1 MLEDQVANLLQR
13 YLGNYVRGL
22 NKEALKISVWKG
34 DVELTNMQLKPE
46 ALNAL
51 KLPVKVKAGFLGSVK
66 LKVPWSR
73 LGQEPVL
80 VYLDRIF
87 LLAEP
92 STQVEGSSEDSVQEA
107 KKSRVREMEMKLL
120 ERAQQLESEVNKSW
134 LGSLINTIIGN
145 LKLSISNIH
154 IRYEDL
160 ESNPGH
166 PFAMGLTLEK
176 LVAVT
181 IDDNGKETFVTGG
194 SLERIQK
201 SVELEQIALY
211 LDSGISPWQLDKP
224 WENLLPAEW
233 VQVFRFGTDK
243 GKPANRLMKKH
254 AYILQP
260 VTGNANYVKS
270 RPNEHNEQ
278 QSLQKAAVN
287 LDDVTLCLSKDGY
300 KDMLK
305 LADNFAAFNQRLKYA
320 HFRPLVSVKS
330 SPSSWW
336 KYAYRAVSDQLK
348 KGSGK
353 LSWEQVLKYA
363 KLRKKYISL
372 YAHLLKSDPSR
383 AIADDNKEIEELDRE
398 LDIEVI
404 LQWRMIAHK
413 FVQQS
418 VETDL
423 NLRKQK
429 EKKSWWSFGRSR
441 SSRKDE
447 SEAVH
452 FSEEDW
458 DQLNRIIG
466 YKEEDAGQSV
476 IIDEKKDS
484 LHTLVEIHMKHNAS
498 KLIDE
503 SLESLAALSC
513 ENLNCSIKLYP
524 ETKIFDI
531 KLGSYKLSSPNGLLA
546 KSATSSDSLVGIFCY
561 KPFDAKVDWSMV
573 AKASPCYVTYL
584 KDSIDQ
590 VIKFFESNSGVSQT
604 IALETAAAV
613 QMTIDEVKRTAQQQ
627 MNRAL
632 KDHSRFLLNLDIAAP
647 KITIP
652 TDFRP
657 DDIHPTKLLLDLGN
671 LIIRA
676 GDDDDAQKS
685 TEETLMYL
693 QFKLVL
699 SDVSAFLV
707 DGDYFWSQTAYK
719 SAGLTH
725 LGGNTFLPII
735 DRCGVIL
742 ALEQNHVEDPSYPST
757 RIAVQLPSLGFHFSP
772 ARYHRLMQVLKIFQ
786 GEDSDRSD
794 SIRPW
799 SQADLEGWLS
809 LLVRKG
815 MGNREAVWQRRFLC
829 LVGPFLYVL
838 DRPESRSYR
847 QYISLRGKQVFQV
860 PAEFVGDV
868 DNVLAVSEAARSN
881 SKVVEDANALIMR
894 CDTDELMKVWQRR
907 LQGAIY
913 RASGSAPIVGLSE
926 SSSELEDSEEGDY
939 NSQDTGVEKVFI
951 TGILNELKICF
962 YYNHQHAQG
971 FMRVLIAEE
980 NRLFEVRA
988 IGGQVELSVRASEML
1003 IGTVL
1008 RSLEIEDLVSSNG
1021 ISKRRYLAR
1030 SFIRSADVFSP
1041 FDDVKSQNFDSD
1053 DGVASEGDD
1062 KFYEAPESLSDSVDL
1077 PIQSSMSVSDNQRAD
1092 LASISQTLSLK
1103 PPSFIRTPGLLPY
1116 GTHETKG
1123 EDSESKDTLN
1133 SFVKAQIVVL
1143 DHNSALYNNIDKQVI
1158 VTLATLL
1165 FFCRRP
1171 TILAIMEFV
1180 DAINTEDENCES
1192 FSESSSVAVIKH
1204 DSHGEDVGND
1214 HHSEAVKESVVRGL
1228 LGKGKS
1234 RIIFSLTLK
1243 MSRAQIFLMN
1253 ENEAKFA
1260 TLLQDN
1266 LLTDI
1271 KVFPSSF
1278 RIKAALGNLRIS
1290 DDSLPSNHMYFW
1302 ICDMRNPG
1310 GSSFVDLLFSSF
1322 SADDED
1328 YQGYDYALEGELSE
1342 VRVVYLNRFIQ
1353 EIVSYFTGLAPANS
1367 KNVEVKDRVTDSE
1380 KWFTTSEIEGSPAVK
1395 LDLSLRKPII
1405 WMPRRT
1411 DSIDYLKLDIVH
1423 ITVQNSF
1430 QWLFGSKREIS
1441 AVHLDI
1447 LTILIE
1453 DINLNVGVG
1462 NELGE
1467 SIIQD
1472 VKGVSVVIRR
1482 SLRDL
1487 LHKVPGSEV
1496 AIKIEEIKAA
1506 LSNREYQIITECAQA
1521 NFSETPNLAPSLI
1534 DSGISSSE
1542 ADALV
1547 PQVSDVEVATQD
1559 GESWIMTKVSVSIDL
1574 VVLCLRTGIGG
1585 DTSLATVSVNGMWL
1599 LYKSNKGGEGFLS
1612 ASLDGFT
1619 VMDDRVGTEEGLR
1632 LAIGKPEDIRNSPI
1646 NAAIDY
1652 KNWSRDYIDATND
1665 NDVKIVPTMLI
1676 LDAKFSQSSSFM
1688 SLCVQRPQ
1696 LLVALDFLLAVVEF
1710 FVPSIGDVL
1719 SHEDDEES
1727 LALNIVDAVTL
1738 DQSVYRQP
1746 SAEMALSPQRPLI
1759 VDDERY
1765 DHFIYDGQ
1773 GGTLYLKDRWG
1784 TNLSAPSKETMIYV
1798 ANGKKLQFKNVNI
1811 KDGRYLD
1818 SCILLG
1824 TNSSY
1829 TASKDDRVCLEEINE
1844 ASCGPYLK
1852 DNLNQ
1857 ELPPNNAVVRSTEFT
1872 IELQAIGPEL
1882 TFYSASKEVVESQSL
1897 ILSNKLLHAQL
1908 DVFCRLVMKN
1918 DTIEMSANALGL
1930 TMESNGIR
1938 ILEPFDTTLNY
1949 SNASGKT
1956 KIQLSVSDIFMN
1968 FSFSILKLFLAV
1980 EEDILA
1986 FLRMTSR
1993 KITVVC
1999 SQFDNVG
2006 TIRNPQNGQV
2016 YVFWRP
2022 HAPPGFAVLGDYLTP
2037 TEKPPT
2043 KGVIAVN
2050 TNFARV
2056 KNPLSFRLV
2065 WPTLSTGVSS
2075 EQWSNG
2081 NKGSLKCIVDEGD
2094 TNCCVWL
2101 PEAPKGYVAL
2111 GCVVSRGRKEPPL
2124 SSVSCILTSLVT
2136 PCPLRDCIIIGSDN
2150 LCSSLAF
2157 WRVRNS
2163 AGTFL
2168 PADPTTGLL
2177 NAAYE
2182 LRHLMFPIIDSPKA
2196 YKSPHA
2202 QASSSH
2208 IDTPQP
2214 QRSIGASS
2222 CRRFE
2227 VIADF
2232 ELVWRNHGSNSGRKL
2247 SIWRPVVPQGMVY
2260 FGDIAVQGYEPPSTC
2275 TVLYDTGGEELF
2287 RTPLDFL
2294 LVGQIKKQRGVES
2307 ISFWMPRA
2315 PPGYVSLGC
2324 VACKSMPKQ
2333 YDFSA
2338 LRCIRSDMVSGDQFS
2353 EESLWDTSGTK
2364 TNTEPFSIW
2373 AVGNELGTFI
2383 VRSGFKKPPRRLA
2396 LKLADSTSGLDDT
2409 IIDAEIRTF
2418 SAALFDDYGG
2428 LMVPLFNVSLSGLA
2442 FSLHGRQECINST
2455 ASFSLNV
2462 RSYNDKYEA
2471 WEPLVEPVDGFL
2483 RYQYDLNAPGAASQL
2498 RIASRRDLNL
2508 NVSVSNANMII
2519 QAYAS
2524 WSNLSHAH
2532 KSNEE
2537 IQKEEAV
2544 SSTYGGG
2551 SIIGIHHKR
2560 DYFIIPRNKLGQDI
2574 FIRATEIRGLP
2585 NIFRMASG
2593 DMKPLKVPVL
2603 KNMLDSHMKGELGG
2617 KVRAMLTVL
2626 VVDAQILSVEESTFK
2641 QYAVTIRLIQD
2652 QSISSESLLKQ
2663 QSARTRG
2670 VGSEHSSSSD
2680 QEMVTWGEMFFF
2692 KVDSPDN
2699 YKVELTVIDTGNGNP
2714 VGFSSSPLKQV
2725 AENIPDSLSPSAYLN
2740 KLSWMDL
2747 FSAESVNL
2755 VEETKGQKLCGK
2767 IRCGILL
2774 SPGYEVETREN
2785 SCMSGKRS
2793 GFIQIS
2799 PSREGPWTA
2808 VRLNYAAPAA
2818 CWRLGNDVIA
2828 SEVTIKDGDRY
2839 VDIRSLVTVWNN
2851 TDITLDLC
2859 LKSKASD
2866 GRTLDDASR
2875 IEVQQFEDDKTE
2887 KDEFFETE
2895 VYKPSSGWVS
2905 CSFQPKK
2912 QEPGGNPWKLMQEKP
2927 IESPPGWNWI
2937 DEWHLDK
2944 SSVSTADGWVYAP
2957 DVESL
2962 KWPESCDSLKSVN
2975 YARQRKWVRNR
2986 KKVSGH
2992 QKLEIPLGQLSPGDT
3007 VPLPLSGLIQSEYFV
3022 LQLRP
3027 SRIHDSNEY
3036 CWSSVVNKLEDSGE
3050 PKGISE
3056 IRVSALVESDIL
3068 LYCTPL
3074 NGTSSNGSQ
3083 KLWFCVSI
3091 QATELAKDIHSDPI
3105 QDWNIVIKAP
3115 LSLTNFLPL
3124 AVEFTVFEMQAGDQ
3138 FSACAKGM
3146 LCPAVPV
3153 NVYHADIR
3161 NPLSLS
3167 LLPQRGWLPVHEAI
3181 LLSHPHGV
3189 PAKTMSLR
3197 SATKG
3202 RIVQIIL
3209 DQNYEREQP
3218 MLSKA
3223 IRVYAPY
3230 WFEITRCPPLTLRF
3244 IDMGGKKSTRKF
3256 ALPFHSKKSNGKV
3269 FEEIAEEEIYDGH
3282 TIASAL
3288 NFNIL
3293 GLSASSSG
3301 EGHFGPV
3308 KDLSLLGD
3316 MDGSLEINAFDAD
3329 GKCVKLF
3336 VSTKPCPYQ
3345 SIPTKVICI
3354 RPFITFTNRLGQ
3366 DILLKLSCRDEAKVL
3381 RACDYRVSFPYFDD
3395 NGPNKLQV
3403 RLGDTEWSYP
3413 IQITKEDTISL
3424 VLRTQAGIRKFVK
3437 TEIRGYEEGSRFI
3450 VVFRLGSAFGPI
3462 RMENRLGDKKIS
3474 IRQAGFDENY
3484 WIQMEPLS
3492 TTNFSWEDPYGQK
3505 FIEAKVDGGSSEVW
3519 KFDLEESGLH
3529 LVEQGELKM
3538 KFHVFEMVDVKV
3550 GRFMDDKTSNL
3561 DENMLVT
3568 STGNQG
3574 STQLPAKKQN
3584 GATPLELI
3592 VELGVLGV
3600 SLIDHRPKE
3609 LSYLYLERVFIS
3621 YSTSYDGGTTTRFKL
3636 ILGYLQID
3644 NQLPLT
3650 LMPVLLAPEQ
3660 ATDLHHPVFK
3670 MTVTVCNENPDGIV
3684 VYPCVHIRMTDK
3696 WWKLDIHEPIIWA
3709 LVDLYSNIQM
3719 DRLPQSSS
3727 VTQVDPEIRVNSID
3741 ISEVRLKVALETAPA
3756 QRPHGILGVWS
3767 PVLSA
3772 VGNALKIQLHLRRV
3786 MHKDRFMRKSS
3797 ILPAIGNRIMR
3808 DLIHNPLHLL
3818 FSVDVLGMASS
3829 TLASLSRGFAELST
3843 DGQFLQLRSKQVR
3856 SRRITGVGD
3865 GILRGTEAL
3874 AQGFA
3879 FGVSGV
3885 VTKPVESAKQNGL
3898 LGLAHGVG
3906 RAFLGIVVQPVS
3918 GALDFFSMTVDGI
3931 GASCSK
3937 CLEVLNSKTSF
3948 HRIRNPR
3955 AIRTDGILRNY
3966 CEREALGQMILYLA
3980 EASRRFGCTEIFKEP
3995 SKFAWS
4001 DYYEEHFVV
4010 PYQRIVLVTNKRVM
4024 LLQCQDLNNMDKRPC
4039 KIMWDVSWQEL
4050 MALELAKAG
4059 CNQPSHLILHLK
4071 DFRRSENFVRVIKC
4085 VTEVE
4090 TEGTVPQAVTICSV
4104 VRKMW
4109 KAYQSDMKYLV
4120 LKVPSSQRRVYFAWS
4135 EADGRETLNLNK
4147 AIVRSREFS
4156 SSNFVSD
4163 DRKFVKHSINFTKI
4177 WSSERETKGR
4187 CTLCRKQS
4195 SDHSGICSIWRP
4207 ICPDGY
4213 VSVGDIARVG
4223 NHPPNCAAV
4232 YSNSDRLFSLPI
4244 GYDLVWRNCSDDYT
4258 APVSIWHPRAPEGFV
4273 SPGCVAV
4280 SEFTE
4285 PQPDLVYCV
4294 AESFAE
4300 QTEFEEQKIWTEPE
4314 SYPWACHIYQI
4325 KSDALHFM
4333 ALRQT
4338 KEESEWKPMR
4348 VRDEPAVQLRS

>member
-1 MLEDQVANLLQR
+1 MHIHV
-13 YLGNYVRGL
+13 G
-22 NKEALKISVWKG
+22 
-34 DVELTNMQLKPE
+34 
-46 ALNAL
+46 
-51 KLPVKVKAGFLGSVK
+51 AGFSIKENISSV
-66 LKVPWSR
+66 PH
-73 LGQEPVL
+73 
-80 VYLDRIF
+80 
-87 LLAEP
+87 
-92 STQVEGSSEDSVQEA
+92 
-107 KKSRVREMEMKLL
+107 
-120 ERAQQLESEVNKSW
+120 
-134 LGSLINTIIGN
+134 SLIVSCLN
-145 LKLSISNIH
+145 
-154 IRYEDL
+154 
-160 ESNPGH
+160 
-166 PFAMGLTLEK
+166 
-176 LVAVT
+176 
-181 IDDNGKETFVTGG
+181 
-194 SLERIQK
+194 
-201 SVELEQIALY
+201 
-211 LDSGISPWQLDKP
+211 
-224 WENLLPAEW
+224 
-233 VQVFRFGTDK
+233 
-243 GKPANRLMKKH
+243 
-254 AYILQP
+254 
-260 VTGNANYVKS
+260 
-270 RPNEHNEQ
+270 
-278 QSLQKAAVN
+278 SLQ
-287 LDDVTLCLSKDGY
+287 
-300 KDMLK
+300 
-305 LADNFAAFNQRLKYA
+305 
-320 HFRPLVSVKS
+320 
-330 SPSSWW
+330 
-336 KYAYRAVSDQLK
+336 
-348 KGSGK
+348 
-353 LSWEQVLKYA
+353 
-363 KLRKKYISL
+363 
-372 YAHLLKSDPSR
+372 
-383 AIADDNKEIEELDRE
+383 
-398 LDIEVI
+398 
-404 LQWRMIAHK
+404 
-413 FVQQS
+413 
-418 VETDL
+418 
-423 NLRKQK
+423 
-429 EKKSWWSFGRSR
+429 
-441 SSRKDE
+441 
-447 SEAVH
+447 
-452 FSEEDW
+452 
-458 DQLNRIIG
+458 
-466 YKEEDAGQSV
+466 
-476 IIDEKKDS
+476 
-484 LHTLVEIHMKHNAS
+484 
-498 KLIDE
+498 
-503 SLESLAALSC
+503 
-513 ENLNCSIKLYP
+513 
-524 ETKIFDI
+524 
-531 KLGSYKLSSPNGLLA
+531 
-546 KSATSSDSLVGIFCY
+546 
-561 KPFDAKVDWSMV
+561 
-573 AKASPCYVTYL
+573 
-584 KDSIDQ
+584 
-590 VIKFFESNSGVSQT
+590 
-604 IALETAAAV
+604 
-613 QMTIDEVKRTAQQQ
+613 
-627 MNRAL
+627 
-632 KDHSRFLLNLDIAAP
+632 
-647 KITIP
+647 
-652 TDFRP
+652 
-657 DDIHPTKLLLDLGN
+657 
-671 LIIRA
+671 
-676 GDDDDAQKS
+676 
-685 TEETLMYL
+685 
-693 QFKLVL
+693 
-699 SDVSAFLV
+699 
-707 DGDYFWSQTAYK
+707 
-719 SAGLTH
+719 
-725 LGGNTFLPII
+725 
-735 DRCGVIL
+735 
-742 ALEQNHVEDPSYPST
+742 
-757 RIAVQLPSLGFHFSP
+757 
-772 ARYHRLMQVLKIFQ
+772 
-786 GEDSDRSD
+786 
-794 SIRPW
+794 
-799 SQADLEGWLS
+799 
-809 LLVRKG
+809 
-815 MGNREAVWQRRFLC
+815 
-829 LVGPFLYVL
+829 
-838 DRPESRSYR
+838 
-847 QYISLRGKQVFQV
+847 
-860 PAEFVGDV
+860 
-868 DNVLAVSEAARSN
+868 
-881 SKVVEDANALIMR
+881 
-894 CDTDELMKVWQRR
+894 
-907 LQGAIY
+907 
-913 RASGSAPIVGLSE
+913 
-926 SSSELEDSEEGDY
+926 
-939 NSQDTGVEKVFI
+939 
-951 TGILNELKICF
+951 
-962 YYNHQHAQG
+962 
-971 FMRVLIAEE
+971 
-980 NRLFEVRA
+980 
-988 IGGQVELSVRASEML
+988 
-1003 IGTVL
+1003 
-1008 RSLEIEDLVSSNG
+1008 
-1021 ISKRRYLAR
+1021 
-1030 SFIRSADVFSP
+1030 
-1041 FDDVKSQNFDSD
+1041 
-1053 DGVASEGDD
+1053 
-1062 KFYEAPESLSDSVDL
+1062 
-1077 PIQSSMSVSDNQRAD
+1077 
-1092 LASISQTLSLK
+1092 
-1103 PPSFIRTPGLLPY
+1103 
-1116 GTHETKG
+1116 
-1123 EDSESKDTLN
+1123 
-1133 SFVKAQIVVL
+1133 
-1143 DHNSALYNNIDKQVI
+1143 
-1158 VTLATLL
+1158 
-1165 FFCRRP
+1165 
-1171 TILAIMEFV
+1171 
-1180 DAINTEDENCES
+1180 
-1192 FSESSSVAVIKH
+1192 
-1204 DSHGEDVGND
+1204 
-1214 HHSEAVKESVVRGL
+1214 
-1228 LGKGKS
+1228 
-1234 RIIFSLTLK
+1234 
-1243 MSRAQIFLMN
+1243 
-1253 ENEAKFA
+1253 
-1260 TLLQDN
+1260 
-1266 LLTDI
+1266 
-1271 KVFPSSF
+1271 
-1278 RIKAALGNLRIS
+1278 
-1290 DDSLPSNHMYFW
+1290 
-1302 ICDMRNPG
+1302 
-1310 GSSFVDLLFSSF
+1310 
-1322 SADDED
+1322 
-1328 YQGYDYALEGELSE
+1328 
-1342 VRVVYLNRFIQ
+1342 
-1353 EIVSYFTGLAPANS
+1353 
-1367 KNVEVKDRVTDSE
+1367 
-1380 KWFTTSEIEGSPAVK
+1380 
-1395 LDLSLRKPII
+1395 
-1405 WMPRRT
+1405 
-1411 DSIDYLKLDIVH
+1411 
-1423 ITVQNSF
+1423 
-1430 QWLFGSKREIS
+1430 
-1441 AVHLDI
+1441 
-1447 LTILIE
+1447 
-1453 DINLNVGVG
+1453 
-1462 NELGE
+1462 
-1467 SIIQD
+1467 
-1472 VKGVSVVIRR
+1472 
-1482 SLRDL
+1482 
-1487 LHKVPGSEV
+1487 
-1496 AIKIEEIKAA
+1496 IEEIKAA

-1534 DSGISSSE
+1534 DSRISSTE

-1547 PQVSDVEVATQD
+1547 PQVSDVEYATQD
-1559 GESWIMTKVSVSIDL
+1559 GESWIMTKVSVAIDL

-1585 DTSLATVSVNGMWL
+1585 DTSLATVGVRD
-1599 LYKSNKGGEGFLS
+1599 GFLS

-1619 VMDDRVGTEEGLR
+1619 VTDDRVGTEEGLR

-1652 KNWSRDYIDATND
+1652 KNWSRDYVDATND
-1665 NDVKIVPTMLI
+1665 DDVKIVPTMLI

-1710 FVPSIGDVL
+1710 FIPSIGDVL
-1719 SHEDDEES
+1719 SHEDGEKS

-1759 VDDERY
+1759 VDNERY
-1765 DHFIYDGQ
+1765 NHFIYDGQ
-1773 GGTLYLKDRWG
+1773 GGTLYLKDGWG
-1784 TNLSAPSKETMIYV
+1784 KNLSAPSKETMIYV
-1798 ANGKKLQFKNVNI
+1798 ANGKKLQFKNVII

-1818 SCILLG
+1818 SCVLLG

-1829 TASKDDRVCLEEINE
+1829 TALKDDHVCLEEINE

-1852 DNLNQ
+1852 GDVNQ

-1882 TFYSASKEVVESQSL
+1882 TFYSASKEVAESQSL
-1897 ILSNKLLHAQL
+1897 ILSKLLHAQL
-1908 DVFCRLVMKN
+1908 DVLCRLVMKN
-1918 DTIEMSANALGL
+1918 ETIEMSANALGL

-1956 KIQLSVSDIFMN
+1956 NIQLSVSDIFMN

-1999 SQFDNVG
+1999 SQFDKVG

-2016 YVFWRP
+2016 YMFWRP
-2022 HAPPGFAVLGDYLTP
+2022 RAPPGFALLGDYLTP

-2065 WPTLSTGVSS
+2065 WPTLSAGISS

-2081 NKGSLKCIVDEGD
+2081 NEGSLRSIVDERD
-2094 TNCCVWL
+2094 TSCHVWF

-2111 GCVVSRGRKEPPL
+2111 GCVVSQGRKEPPL

-2136 PCPLRDCIIIGSDN
+2136 PCPLRDCITIRSDN
-2150 LCSSLAF
+2150 LCSSTLAF
-2157 WRVRNS
+2157 WRVCNS

-2168 PADPTTGLL
+2168 PADPITGLL
-2177 NAAYE
+2177 NVAYE
-2182 LRHLMFPIIDSPKA
+2182 LRHLMFPIIDSPRA
-2196 YKSPHA
+2196 YKSPNT
-2202 QASSSH
+2202 QASSGH
-2208 IDTPQP
+2208 IDAPQP
-2214 QRSIGASS
+2214 QRSIGAGS

-2227 VIADF
+2227 VITDF
-2232 ELVWRNHGSNSGRKL
+2232 ELVWLNQGSSSGRGL

-2260 FGDIAVQGYEPPSTC
+2260 FGDIAVQGYELPSTC

-2287 RTPLDFL
+2287 STPLDFL
-2294 LVGQIKKQRGVES
+2294 AVGQIKKQRGVES
-2307 ISFWMPRA
+2307 ISFWMPQA

-2333 YDFSA
+2333 YDISA
-2338 LRCIRSDMVSGDQFS
+2338 LRCIRSDMVSGAQFS

-2373 AVGNELGTFI
+2373 AVGNDSGTFI
-2383 VRSGFKKPPRRLA
+2383 VRSGFKKPPQRFA
-2396 LKLADSTSGLDDT
+2396 LKLADSTNSLDDT
-2409 IIDAEIRTF
+2409 VINAEISTF
-2418 SAALFDDYGG
+2418 SAAIFDDYGG
-2428 LMVPLFNVSLSGLA
+2428 LMVPLFNVSLSGLG
-2442 FSLHGRQECINST
+2442 FTLHGRGECINST

-2471 WEPLVEPVDGFL
+2471 WEPLVEPVDGLL

-2532 KSNEE
+2532 KSDKE
-2537 IQKEEAV
+2537 QKEEAG
-2544 SSTYGGG
+2544 SSTSGGG
-2551 SIIGIHHKR
+2551 SIIGVHHKR

-2585 NIFRMASG
+2585 NIIRMPSG

-2603 KNMLDSHMKGELGG
+2603 KNMLDSHMKGKLGG
-2617 KVRAMLTVL
+2617 NVRAMVTVL
-2626 VVDAQILSVEESTFK
+2626 IADAQILRVEGSTSK
-2641 QYAVTIRLIQD
+2641 QYTVTIRLIQD

-2670 VGSEHSSSSD
+2670 IGSEHSSSSD
-2680 QEMVTWGEMFFF
+2680 QELVNWGEMFFF
-2692 KVDSPDN
+2692 KVDSPDI

-2725 AENIPDSLSPSAYLN
+2725 AEKIPDSLSPSAYLN

-2747 FSAESVNL
+2747 FSAQSVNS
-2755 VEETKGQKLCGK
+2755 VEETKGQKLCGR

-2785 SCMSGKRS
+2785 SCMSGKKS
-2793 GFIQIS
+2793 GYIQIS
-2799 PSREGPWTA
+2799 PSREGPWTT

-2828 SEVTIKDGDRY
+2828 SEVTVKDGDRY
-2839 VDIRSLVTVWNN
+2839 VDIRSLVTVRNN

-2859 LKSKASD
+2859 LKSKALD
-2866 GRTLDDASR
+2866 DRTLDDASR

-2887 KDEFFETE
+2887 KHEFFETE
-2895 VYKPSSGWVS
+2895 EYKPSSGWVS
-2905 CSFQPKK
+2905 SSFP
-2912 QEPGGNPWKLMQEKP
+2912 QENLMS
-2927 IESPPGWNWI
+2927 ESPPGWNWI
-2937 DEWHLDK
+2937 DDWHLGK
-2944 SSVSTADGWVYAP
+2944 MSVTTADGWVYAP

-2975 YARQRKWVRNR
+2975 YARQRKWVRTR

-2992 QKLEIPLGQLSPGDT
+2992 QKLEISLGQLSPGDA
-3007 VPLPLSGLIQSEYFV
+3007 VPLPLSGLIQSEYYV

-3027 SRIHDSNEY
+3027 SRIHDSDEY
-3036 CWSSVVNKLEDSGE
+3036 SWSSVVNKIEDSGE

-3056 IRVSALVESDIL
+3056 IRVSALAESDEL

-3091 QATELAKDIHSDPI
+3091 QATELAKDIHLDPI

-3124 AVEFTVFEMQAGDQ
+3124 AVEFTVLEMQAGDQ
-3138 FSACAKGM
+3138 SAACARGM
-3146 LCPAVPV
+3146 LCPAAPV
-3153 NVYHADIR
+3153 NVYNADIR
-3161 NPLSLS
+3161 NQLFLS

-3181 LLSHPHGV
+3181 LLSHPRGV
-3189 PAKTMSLR
+3189 PAKTMSLK
-3197 SATKG
+3197 SATSG
-3202 RIVQIIL
+3202 RIAQIIL
-3209 DQNYEREQP
+3209 EQNYEREQP
-3218 MLSKA
+3218 MLSKV

-3230 WFEITRCPPLTLRF
+3230 WFEISRCPPLTLRF

-3256 ALPFHSKKSNGKV
+3256 ALPFHSKKSNEKV
-3269 FEEIAEEEIYDGH
+3269 FEEIAEGEIYDGH

-3288 NFNIL
+3288 NFNML
-3293 GLSASSSG
+3293 GLSVSSSG

-3316 MDGSLEINAFDAD
+3316 MDGSLDIDAYDAD

-3366 DILLKLSCRDEAKVL
+3366 DILLKLSCRDDTKVL
-3381 RACDYRVSFPYFDD
+3381 RACDFRVSFPYHDD

-3462 RMENRLGDKKIS
+3462 RMENRTGDKKIS

-3484 WIQMEPLS
+3484 WIQMEPFS

-3505 FIEAKVDGGSSEVW
+3505 FIEAKVDEGSSGIW

-3550 GRFMDDKTSNL
+3550 GRFIDDKTSNL

-3584 GATPLELI
+3584 EVTPLELI
-3592 VELGVLGV
+3592 VELGALGV

-3609 LSYLYLERVFIS
+3609 LSYMYLERVFIS
-3621 YSTSYDGGTTTRFKL
+3621 YSTSYDGGTATRFKL
-3636 ILGYLQID
+3636 ILGCLQID

-3684 VYPCVHIRMTDK
+3684 VYPRVQIRVTDK
-3696 WWKLDIHEPIIWA
+3696 WWRLNIHEPIIWA

-3719 DRLPQSSS
+3719 DRLPQTSS
-3727 VTQVDPEIRVNSID
+3727 VTQVDPEIQVNSID
-3741 ISEVRLKVALETAPA
+3741 ISEVRLKVSLETAPA
-3756 QRPHGILGVWS
+3756 QRPHGVLGVWS

-3772 VGNALKIQLHLRRV
+3772 IGNAFKIQLHLRRV
-3786 MHKDRFMRKSS
+3786 MRKDRFMRKSS

-3829 TLASLSRGFAELST
+3829 TLASLSRGFAELSS

-3885 VTKPVESAKQNGL
+3885 VTKPVESAKQSGP

-3906 RAFLGIVVQPVS
+3906 RAFLGIVVQPLS
-3918 GALDFFSMTVDGI
+3918 GALDFFSMTVDGV
-3931 GASCSK
+3931 GASCAK

-3955 AIRTDGILRNY
+3955 AIRTDGILRDY

-4010 PYQRIVLVTNKRVM
+4010 PYQRIVLVTSKRVM
-4024 LLQCQDLNNMDKRPC
+4024 LLQCLDLNNMDKRPC

-4071 DFRRSENFVRVIKC
+4071 SFRRSENFVRVIKC
-4085 VTEVE
+4085 ITEVE
-4090 TEGTVPQAVTICSV
+4090 TEGTVPQAVTVCSV

-4109 KAYQSDMKYLV
+4109 KAYQSDMKCHV
-4120 LKVPSSQRRVYFAWS
+4120 LKVPSSQRHVYFAWS

-4156 SSNFVSD
+4156 SSNSVPD

-4187 CTLCRKQS
+4187 CNLCRKQS

-4207 ICPDGY
+4207 ICPNGY

-4223 NHPPNCAAV
+4223 EHPPNCAAV
-4232 YSNSDRLFSLPI
+4232 YSNSDRLFALPI
-4244 GYDLVWRNCSDDYT
+4244 GYDLVWRNCLDDYT
-4258 APVSIWHPRAPEGFV
+4258 TPISIWHPRAPEGFV
-4273 SPGCVAV
+4273 SLGCVAIPN
-4280 SEFTE
+4280 FTE

-4294 AESFAE
+4294 AESLAE

-4338 KEESEWKPMR
+4338 KEDSDWKPVR
-4348 VRDEPAVQLRS
+4348 VHDEPAVQLHS

>member
-92 STQVEGSSEDSVQEA
+92 STGVEGCSEDSLQEA
-107 KKSRVREMEMKLL
+107 KKSRVREMEMRLL
-120 ERAQQLESEVNKSW
+120 ERAQQLKSEVNKSW

-160 ESNPGH
+160 ESNTGH

-176 LVAVT
+176 LITVT
-181 IDDNGKETFVTGG
+181 VDDNGKETFVTGG

-243 GKPANRLMKKH
+243 GKPANRLTKKH
-254 AYILQP
+254 TYILQP
-260 VTGNANYVKS
+260 VTGNAKYVKS
-270 RPNEHNEQ
+270 RPNEHNDQ
-278 QSLQKAAVN
+278 QPLQKAAVN

-300 KDMLK
+300 RDMLK

-348 KGSGK
+348 KASGK
-353 LSWEQVLKYA
+353 LSWEQVLKYGN
-363 KLRKKYISL
+363 LRKKYISL
-372 YAHLLKSDPSR
+372 YAQLLKSDPSR
-383 AIADDNKEIEELDRE
+383 AIADDNEEIEELDRE
-398 LDIEVI
+398 LDIELI
-404 LQWRMIAHK
+404 LQWRMLAHK
-413 FVQQS
+413 FVEQS
-418 VETDL
+418 AGMDL
-423 NLRKQK
+423 YLRKQK
-429 EKKSWWSFGRSR
+429 EKKSWWSIGWSR
-441 SSRKDE
+441 PSLKDG
-447 SEAVH
+447 SEAFH

-466 YKEEDAGQSV
+466 YKEEDAGQSM

-513 ENLNCSIKLYP
+513 ESLNCSIKLYP

-531 KLGSYKLSSPNGLLA
+531 KIGSYQLSSPNGLLA
-546 KSATSSDSLVGIFCY
+546 ESATSSDSLVGIFCY

-590 VIKFFESNSGVSQT
+590 VIKFFEGNSGVSQKL
-604 IALETAAAV
+604 ALETAAAV
-613 QMTIDEVKRTAQQQ
+613 QMTIDEVKRSAQQQ

-632 KDHSRFLLNLDIAAP
+632 KDHSRFLLDLDIAAP

-671 LIIRA
+671 LIIRT
-676 GDDDDAQKS
+676 GDDNAQES

-693 QFKLVL
+693 QFKFVL

-707 DGDYFWSQTAYK
+707 DGDYSWSQTTYR
-719 SAGLTH
+719 SAGPTY

-742 ALEQNHVEDPSYPST
+742 ALEQNRLEDPSYPST
-757 RIAVQLPSLGFHFSP
+757 RIAARLPSLGFHFSP

-786 GEDSDRSD
+786 GEDSDSSD
-794 SIRPW
+794 SIHPW

-815 MGNREAVWQRRFLC
+815 MGNREAVWQRRYLC

-838 DRPESRSYR
+838 ERPESRSYK

-868 DNVLAVSEAARSN
+868 DHVVAVSEAARSN

-894 CDTDELMKVWQRR
+894 CDTEELRKLWQRR

-926 SSSELEDSEEGDY
+926 SSSELEDSEKGDD
-939 NSQDTGVEKVFI
+939 NTQDTGVEKVFI
-951 TGILNELKICF
+951 TGILDELKICF
-962 YYNHQHAQG
+962 YYNHQRAQG

-980 NRLFEVRA
+980 NRLFEFRA

-1008 RSLEIEDLVSSNG
+1008 RSLEIEDLVSSKG

-1030 SFIRSADVFSP
+1030 SFIGSADVLSP
-1041 FDDVKSQNFDSD
+1041 FDDVKSQSINSD
-1053 DGVASEGDD
+1053 DRAASEEDD
-1062 KFYEAPESLSDSVDL
+1062 KFYEAPESLADSIDL
-1077 PIQSSMSVSDNQRAD
+1077 PVQSSTSLSDNQRAD
-1092 LASISQTLSLK
+1092 FSQSLSLK

-1116 GTHETKG
+1116 DTHETKG
-1123 EDSESKDTLN
+1123 GDSELKDTLN
-1133 SFVKAQIVVL
+1133 SFVKAQIIVL
-1143 DHNSALYNNIDKQVI
+1143 DHNSAFYNNIDKQVI
-1158 VTLATLL
+1158 VTLSTLS

-1171 TILAIMEFV
+1171 TVLAIMEFV
-1180 DAINTEDENCES
+1180 DAINTEDEKCES
-1192 FSESSSVAVIKH
+1192 FSESSSVTIIKH
-1204 DSHGEDVGND
+1204 DTHGEDMGND
-1214 HHSEAVKESVVRGL
+1214 HHSEAVEESVVKGL

-1243 MSRAQIFLMN
+1243 MTRAQIFLMN
-1253 ENEAKFA
+1253 ESEAKFA

-1266 LLTDI
+1266 LLADI

-1302 ICDMRNPG
+1302 ICDMRSPG

-1328 YQGYDYALEGELSE
+1328 YEGYDYALVGELSE

-1353 EIVSYFTGLAPANS
+1353 EIVSYFTGLAPGNS
-1367 KNVEVKDRVTDSE
+1367 KNAVKGKDQVTDSE

-1405 WMPRRT
+1405 WMPQQT
-1411 DSIDYLKLDIVH
+1411 NSIDYLKLDIVH

-1447 LTILIE
+1447 LTIWIE
-1453 DINLNVGVG
+1453 DINLNVGIG
-1462 NELGE
+1462 TELGE

-1487 LHKVPGSEV
+1487 LHQVPGSEV

-1542 ADALV
+1542 ADALI
-1547 PQVSDVEVATQD
+1547 PQVSDVENATRD
-1559 GESWIMTKVSVSIDL
+1559 GESWITTKVSVAINL

-1585 DTSLATVSVNGMWL
+1585 DTSLATVGANGMWL
-1599 LYKSNKGGEGFLS
+1599 LYKSNKAGDGFLS

-1632 LAIGKPEDIRNSPI
+1632 LAIGKPEDIRNSPK

-1652 KNWSRDYIDATND
+1652 KNWSRDYVDATND

-1696 LLVALDFLLAVVEF
+1696 LLVALDFLFAVVEF

-1719 SHEDDEES
+1719 SHEDGEKS
-1727 LALNIVDAVTL
+1727 LALNIVDALTL
-1738 DQSVYRQP
+1738 DESVYRQP

-1765 DHFIYDGQ
+1765 NHFIYDGQ

-1784 TNLSAPSKETMIYV
+1784 RNLSDPGKETLIYV
-1798 ANGKKLQFKNVNI
+1798 AIGKKLQFKNVII

-1829 TASKDDRVCLEEINE
+1829 TALKDDHVYLEEIVG
-1844 ASCGPYLK
+1844 ASCGTYSK
-1852 DNLNQ
+1852 EDLNQ

-1872 IELQAIGPEL
+1872 VELQAIGPEL
-1882 TFYSASKEVVESQSL
+1882 TFYSASKEVAESQSL
-1897 ILSNKLLHAQL
+1897 VLSNKLLHAQL

-1986 FLRMTSR
+1986 FLRMTSK

-1999 SQFDNVG
+1999 SQFDKVG
-2006 TIRNPQNGQV
+2006 TIRNHQNGQV

-2022 HAPPGFAVLGDYLTP
+2022 RAPPGFAVLGDYLTP

-2065 WPTLSTGVSS
+2065 WPTLRAGVSS

-2081 NKGSLKCIVDEGD
+2081 NEGSLRSVVDEGD
-2094 TNCCVWL
+2094 TSCCVWF

-2111 GCVVSRGRKEPPL
+2111 GCVVSRGRKQPPL

-2136 PCPLRDCIIIGSDN
+2136 PCPLRDCITIGYDN
-2150 LCSSLAF
+2150 LCSSTLLF
-2157 WRVRNS
+2157 WRVKNS

-2177 NAAYE
+2177 NVAYE
-2182 LRHLMFPIIDSPKA
+2182 LRHLLFPILDSPKA
-2196 YKSPHA
+2196 YKSPNKSPNA

-2232 ELVWRNHGSNSGRKL
+2232 ELVWSNRASNSGRRL
-2247 SIWRPVVPQGMVY
+2247 SIWRPVVPRGMVY
-2260 FGDIAVQGYEPPSTC
+2260 FGDISVQGYEPPSTC
-2275 TVLYDTGGEELF
+2275 TVLCDTGDEELF
-2287 RTPLDFL
+2287 RAPLDFQ
-2294 LVGQIKKQRGVES
+2294 LV
-2307 ISFWMPRA
+2307 
-2315 PPGYVSLGC
+2315 GC
-2324 VACKSMPKQ
+2324 VACKSIPKQ

-2364 TNTEPFSIW
+2364 TKTEPFSIW
-2373 AVGNELGTFI
+2373 AIGNGLGTFI
-2383 VRSGFKKPPRRLA
+2383 VRSGFKKPPRRFA
-2396 LKLADSTSGLDDT
+2396 LKLADLTNGLDDT
-2409 IIDAEIRTF
+2409 VIDAKIRTF

-2428 LMVPLFNVSLSGLA
+2428 LMVPLFNVSLSELG
-2442 FSLHGRQECINST
+2442 FSLHGSKECINST

-2498 RIASRRDLNL
+2498 RITSGRDLNL
-2508 NVSVSNANMII
+2508 NVSVSSANMII

-2532 KSNEE
+2532 KSNK
-2537 IQKEEAV
+2537 QQREEAV

-2551 SIIGIHHKR
+2551 SIIGVHHKR
-2560 DYFIIPRNKLGQDI
+2560 DYFIIPRNKLGEDI

-2585 NIFRMASG
+2585 NIIRMPSG

-2603 KNMLDSHMKGELGG
+2603 KNMLDSHMKGKLGG
-2617 KVRAMLTVL
+2617 KVRAMVTVL
-2626 VVDAQILSVEESTFK
+2626 VADAQILRVEGSTSK

-2670 VGSEHSSSSD
+2670 IGSEHSSSSE
-2680 QEMVTWGEMFFF
+2680 QELVNWDEMFFF
-2692 KVDSPDN
+2692 KVDSPDH
-2699 YKVELTVIDTGNGNP
+2699 YKVELIVIDTGNGNP

-2740 KLSWMDL
+2740 KLSWMDM
-2747 FSAESVNL
+2747 FSAQSVNS
-2755 VEETKGQKLCGK
+2755 VEETKGQKLCGR
-2767 IRCGILL
+2767 IRCSILL
-2774 SPGYEVETREN
+2774 SPGYEVENPEN
-2785 SCMSGKRS
+2785 SFMSGKRS

-2799 PSREGPWTA
+2799 PSREGPWTT

-2828 SEVTIKDGDRY
+2828 SEVIVKDGDRY
-2839 VDIRSLVTVWNN
+2839 VDIRSLVTVRNN
-2851 TDITLDLC
+2851 TDIALDLC
-2859 LKSKASD
+2859 LKSKILD
-2866 GRTLDDASR
+2866 DRTLDDATK

-2887 KDEFFETE
+2887 KDEFFQTE
-2895 VYKPSSGWVS
+2895 EYKPSSGWVS
-2905 CSFQPKK
+2905 CSFEPKK
-2912 QEPGGNPWKLMQEKP
+2912 QELGGNPWNEKS
-2927 IESPPGWNWI
+2927 ISESPPGWNWI
-2937 DEWHLDK
+2937 DDWHLDK
-2944 SSVSTADGWVYAP
+2944 TSVTTADGWVYAP

-2986 KKVSGH
+2986 KKISGH
-2992 QKLEIPLGQLSPGDT
+2992 QKLEISLGQLSPGDT
-3007 VPLPLSGLIQSEYFV
+3007 VPLPLSGLIQSENFV

-3036 CWSSVVNKLEDSGE
+3036 SWSSVLNRLEDSGE
-3050 PKGISE
+3050 LKGISE
-3056 IRVSALVESDIL
+3056 IRVSALVESDEL
-3068 LYCTPL
+3068 LYCTLL

-3091 QATELAKDIHSDPI
+3091 QATELAKDIRSDPI

-3124 AVEFTVFEMQAGDQ
+3124 AAEFTVLEMQSGDH
-3138 FSACAKGM
+3138 FSACARGI
-3146 LCPAVPV
+3146 LSPGTPV

-3161 NPLSLS
+3161 SPLFLS

-3197 SATKG
+3197 SAISG

-3209 DQNYEREQP
+3209 EQNYEREQP
-3218 MLSKA
+3218 MLSKV

-3230 WFEITRCPPLTLRF
+3230 WFEIARCPPLTLRF

-3256 ALPFHSKKSNGKV
+3256 ALPFHSKKGNGNF
-3269 FEEIAEEEIYDGH
+3269 FEEIAEEELYDGH

-3293 GLSASSSG
+3293 GLSVSSSG

-3316 MDGSLEINAFDAD
+3316 MDGSLDINAHDAD

-3366 DILLKLSCRDEAKVL
+3366 EILLKLSCRDEAKIL
-3381 RACDYRVSFPYFDD
+3381 RTCDFRVSFPYHDD

-3403 RLGDTEWSYP
+3403 RLGDTDWSYP

-3424 VLRTQAGIRKFVK
+3424 VLRTQAGIRKFVR

-3462 RMENRLGDKKIS
+3462 RMENRIGDKKIS
-3474 IRQAGFDENY
+3474 IRQAGFNENY
-3484 WIQMEPLS
+3484 WIQMEPFS

-3505 FIEAKVDGGSSEVW
+3505 FIEAKVDDGTSGVW

-3550 GRFMDDKTSNL
+3550 GRFVDDKTSNL
-3561 DENMLVT
+3561 DENMLLT

-3584 GATPLELI
+3584 EATPLELI

-3660 ATDLHHPVFK
+3660 ATDSNHPAFK

-3684 VYPCVHIRMTDK
+3684 VYPCVYIRVTDK
-3696 WWKLDIHEPIIWA
+3696 WWRLDIHEPIIWA
-3709 LVDLYSNIQM
+3709 LVDLYGNIQM
-3719 DRLPQSSS
+3719 DRMPQTSS
-3727 VTQVDPEIRVNSID
+3727 VTQVDPEIRVNLID
-3741 ISEVRLKVALETAPA
+3741 ISEVRLKVSLETASA
-3756 QRPHGILGVWS
+3756 QRPHGVLGVWS

-3786 MHKDRFMRKSS
+3786 MRKDRFMRKSS

-3818 FSVDVLGMASS
+3818 FSVNVLGMASS

-3865 GILRGTEAL
+3865 GILQGTEAL
-3874 AQGFA
+3874 AQGVA

-3885 VTKPVESAKQNGL
+3885 VTKPVESAKQNGV

-3918 GALDFFSMTVDGI
+3918 GALDFFSMTVEGI

-3937 CLEVLNSKTSF
+3937 CLEVLNSKATF

-3955 AIRTDGILRNY
+3955 AIRTDGILRDY

-4010 PYQRIVLVTNKRVM
+4010 PFQRIVLVTNKRVM
-4024 LLQCQDLNNMDKRPC
+4024 LLQILNLDNMDKKPC

-4071 DFRRSENFVRVIKC
+4071 NFRRSENFVRVIKC

-4109 KAYQSDMKYLV
+4109 KAYQSDMKCLI
-4120 LKVPSSQRRVYFAWS
+4120 LKVPSSQRHVYFAWK

-4156 SSNFVSD
+4156 SSNSVSD
-4163 DRKFVKHSINFTKI
+4163 DRKFVKHSVNFTKI
-4177 WSSERETKGR
+4177 WSSERETKGH

-4223 NHPPNCAAV
+4223 NHPPHCAAV
-4232 YSNSDRLFSLPI
+4232 YNNSDRLFALPI
-4244 GYDLVWRNCSDDYT
+4244 GYDLVWRNCLDDYT
-4258 APVSIWHPRAPEGFV
+4258 SPVSIWHPRAPEGFV
-4273 SPGCVAV
+4273 SLGCVAV
-4280 SEFTE
+4280 PDFTE
-4285 PQPDLVYCV
+4285 PQPDVAYCV
-4294 AESFAE
+4294 AESLAE
-4300 QTEFEEQKIWTEPE
+4300 PTEYEEQKIWTEPD
-4314 SYPWACHIYQI
+4314 SYPWACHVYQI
-4325 KSDALHFM
+4325 KSDALHFV

-4338 KEESEWKPMR
+4338 KEDSDWKAMR
-4348 VRDEPAVQLRS
+4348 VHDEPAVQLHS

>member
-51 KLPVKVKAGFLGSVK
+51 KLPVRVKAGFLGSVK

-80 VYLDRIF
+80 VSLDRIF

-92 STQVEGSSEDSVQEA
+92 STGVEGCSEDSIQEA
-107 KKSRVREMEMKLL
+107 KKSRVREMEMRLL
-120 ERAQQLESEVNKSW
+120 ERAQQLKSEVNQSW

-176 LVAVT
+176 LITVT
-181 IDDNGKETFVTGG
+181 VDDNGKETFVTGG

-243 GKPANRLMKKH
+243 GMPANNLTKKH
-254 AYILQP
+254 TYILQP
-260 VTGNANYVKS
+260 VTGNAKYVKS
-270 RPNEHNEQ
+270 RPNEHNDQ
-278 QSLQKAAVN
+278 QPSQKAAVN

-300 KDMLK
+300 SDMLK

-320 HFRPLVSVKS
+320 HFRPPVPIKS
-330 SPSSWW
+330 NPSSWW

-348 KGSGK
+348 KASGK

-372 YAHLLKSDPSR
+372 YAQLLKSDPGR

-404 LQWRMIAHK
+404 LQWRMLAHK
-413 FVQQS
+413 FVERS

-429 EKKSWWSFGRSR
+429 EKKSWWSIGWSR
-441 SSRKDE
+441 SSLKDE
-447 SEAVH
+447 SEAFH

-466 YKEEDAGQSV
+466 YREEDAGQSV

-531 KLGSYKLSSPNGLLA
+531 KLGSYQLSSPNGLLA
-546 KSATSSDSLVGIFCY
+546 ESATSSDSLVGIFCY

-584 KDSIDQ
+584 KDSIEQ
-590 VIKFFESNSGVSQT
+590 VVKFFENSSGVSQK

-632 KDHSRFLLNLDIAAP
+632 KDHSRFLLDLDIAAP

-671 LIIRA
+671 LIIRT
-676 GDDDDAQKS
+676 GDDNTQES

-707 DGDYFWSQTAYK
+707 DGDYFWSQTTYG
-719 SAGLTH
+719 SAGPTY

-742 ALEQNHVEDPSYPST
+742 ALEQNRLEDPSYPST
-757 RIAVQLPSLGFHFSP
+757 RIAVRLPSLGFHFSP

-786 GEDSDRSD
+786 GEDSDGSD

-815 MGNREAVWQRRFLC
+815 MGNREAVWQRRYLC

-838 DRPESRSYR
+838 DSPGSRSYK

-860 PAEFVGDV
+860 PAEFVGGV
-868 DNVLAVSEAARSN
+868 DHVLAVSEAARSN

-894 CDTDELMKVWQRR
+894 CDTDELRKLWQRR

-926 SSSELEDSEEGDY
+926 SSSEHEDSEKGDY

-951 TGILNELKICF
+951 TGILDELKICF
-962 YYNHQHAQG
+962 YYNQQRVQG
-971 FMRVLIAEE
+971 FMRVLVAEE
-980 NRLFEVRA
+980 NCLFEFRA
-988 IGGQVELSVRASEML
+988 IGGQVELSVRTSEML

-1030 SFIRSADVFSP
+1030 SFIGSADAFSS
-1041 FDDVKSQNFDSD
+1041 FDDVKSQSFNCD
-1053 DGVASEGDD
+1053 DRAASEGDD
-1062 KFYEAPESLSDSVDL
+1062 KFYEASETLADPVDS
-1077 PIQSSMSVSDNQRAD
+1077 PMQSSMSVSDNRRAD
-1092 LASISQTLSLK
+1092 LASTSQTLSSK

-1116 GTHETKG
+1116 DTHETKG
-1123 EDSESKDTLN
+1123 GDSELKDTLN
-1133 SFVKAQIVVL
+1133 SFVKAQITVL
-1143 DHNSALYNNIDKQVI
+1143 DHNSALYNNIDKQVT
-1158 VTLATLL
+1158 VTLATLS

-1180 DAINTEDENCES
+1180 NAINTEDEKCES
-1192 FSESSSVAVIKH
+1192 FSESSSVAIIKH
-1204 DSHGEDVGND
+1204 DTHREDVGND
-1214 HHSEAVKESVVRGL
+1214 HHSEAVEESVVKGL

-1243 MSRAQIFLMN
+1243 MTRAHIILMN
-1253 ENEAKFA
+1253 EKEAKFA

-1266 LLTDI
+1266 LLADI

-1328 YQGYDYALEGELSE
+1328 YGGYDYALVGELSE

-1353 EIVSYFTGLAPANS
+1353 EIVSYFTGLAPGNS
-1367 KNVEVKDRVTDSE
+1367 KNVIKVKDQVTDAE

-1405 WMPRRT
+1405 WMPRQT
-1411 DSIDYLKLDIVH
+1411 DSIDYLKLDIVQ

-1430 QWLFGSKREIS
+1430 QWLFGGKREIS

-1462 NELGE
+1462 TKLGE
-1467 SIIQD
+1467 SIIQE
-1472 VKGVSVVIRR
+1472 VKGVSVVIGR

-1487 LHKVPGSEV
+1487 LHRVPGSEV
-1496 AIKIEEIKAA
+1496 TIKIEEITAA

-1534 DSGISSSE
+1534 DSEISSSE

-1547 PQVSDVEVATQD
+1547 PQVSDVEYATQD
-1559 GESWIMTKVSVSIDL
+1559 GESWITTKVSVAIDL

-1585 DTSLATVSVNGMWL
+1585 DTSLATVGVNGMWL
-1599 LYKSNKGGEGFLS
+1599 LYKSNKAGDGFLS

-1619 VMDDRVGTEEGLR
+1619 VIDDRVGTEEGLR
-1632 LAIGKPEDIRNSPI
+1632 LAIGKPEDVRNSPI

-1652 KNWSRDYIDATND
+1652 KHWSRDYIDATND

-1710 FVPSIGDVL
+1710 FLPSIGDVL
-1719 SHEDDEES
+1719 SYGDHEKS

-1738 DQSVYRQP
+1738 DQSVYRQT
-1746 SAEMALSPQRPLI
+1746 STEMALSPQRPLI

-1765 DHFIYDGQ
+1765 NHFIYDGQ
-1773 GGTLYLKDRWG
+1773 GGVLYLKDRQA
-1784 TNLSAPSKETMIYV
+1784 NLSAPSKEKMIYV
-1798 ANGKKLQFKNVNI
+1798 ANGKRLQFKNVLV

-1818 SCILLG
+1818 SCIYLG

-1829 TASKDDRVCLEEINE
+1829 TALKDDDVYLEEIDG
-1844 ASCGPYLK
+1844 ASCGPYSK
-1852 DNLNQ
+1852 EDLNQ

-1872 IELQAIGPEL
+1872 VELQAIGPEL
-1882 TFYSASKEVVESQSL
+1882 TFYSASKEVAESRSL

-1908 DVFCRLVMKN
+1908 DVLCRLVMKN

-1956 KIQLSVSDIFMN
+1956 NIQLSVSDVFMN

-1980 EEDILA
+1980 EDDILA
-1986 FLRMTSR
+1986 FLRMTSK

-1999 SQFDNVG
+1999 SQFDKVG
-2006 TIRNPQNGQV
+2006 TVRNPQNSQV
-2016 YVFWRP
+2016 YAFWRP
-2022 HAPPGFAVLGDYLTP
+2022 RAPPGFAVLGDYLTP

-2043 KGVIAVN
+2043 KGVIAIN

-2065 WPTLSTGVSS
+2065 WPTLSAGVSS
-2075 EQWSNG
+2075 EQRSNG
-2081 NKGSLKCIVDEGD
+2081 NEGSLRSILDEGD
-2094 TNCCVWL
+2094 TSCCVWF

-2111 GCVVSRGRKEPPL
+2111 GCVVSQGSKRPPL
-2124 SSVSCILTSLVT
+2124 SSVSCILASLLT
-2136 PCPLRDCIIIGSDN
+2136 PCPLRDCITIGSDN
-2150 LCSSLAF
+2150 LCSTLAF
-2157 WRVRNS
+2157 WRVENA

-2177 NAAYE
+2177 NVAYE
-2182 LRHLMFPIIDSPKA
+2182 LRHLMFPILDSPKA
-2196 YKSPHA
+2196 YESPNT

-2208 IDTPQP
+2208 RDTPQP

-2227 VIADF
+2227 EISDF
-2232 ELVWRNHGSNSGRKL
+2232 VWVWWNRGSNSGRRL
-2247 SIWRPVVPQGMVY
+2247 SLWRPVVPQGMVY

-2275 TVLYDTGGEELF
+2275 TVVHDTGGEELF
-2287 RTPLDFL
+2287 IAPLDFQ
-2294 LVGQIKKQRGVES
+2294 LVGQIKKQKGVEG
-2307 ISFWMPRA
+2307 ISFWMPQA

-2324 VACKSMPKQ
+2324 VASKSIPKQ
-2333 YDFSA
+2333 HDFSA

-2364 TNTEPFSIW
+2364 IKTEPFSIW
-2373 AVGNELGTFI
+2373 AIGNELGTFI
-2383 VRSGFKKPPRRLA
+2383 VRSGFKKPPQRFA
-2396 LKLADSTSGLDDT
+2396 LKLADLTNGLDDT
-2409 IIDAEIRTF
+2409 VIDAEIKTF

-2428 LMVPLFNVSLSGLA
+2428 LMVPLFNVSLSGLG
-2442 FSLHGRQECINST
+2442 FSLHGREKCINST

-2498 RIASRRDLNL
+2498 RITSRRDLNL

-2524 WSNLSHAH
+2524 WSNLSHVH
-2532 KSNEE
+2532 KSSQE
-2537 IQKEEAV
+2537 IQQKEEAG
-2544 SSTYGGG
+2544 SSTFGGG
-2551 SIIGIHHKR
+2551 SIIGVHHKR
-2560 DYFIIPRNKLGQDI
+2560 DFFIIPRNKLGEDI
-2574 FIRATEIRGLP
+2574 FIRATEIRGLH
-2585 NIFRMASG
+2585 NIIRMPSG
-2593 DMKPLKVPVL
+2593 VMKPLKVPVL
-2603 KNMLDSHMKGELGG
+2603 KNMLDSHMKGKLGG
-2617 KVRAMLTVL
+2617 KVRAMVTVL
-2626 VVDAQILSVEESTFK
+2626 VADAQILRVEGSTSK

-2663 QSARTRG
+2663 QTARTRG
-2670 VGSEHSSSSD
+2670 IHSEHSSSSE
-2680 QEMVTWGEMFFF
+2680 QELVNWGEMFFF
-2692 KVDSPDN
+2692 KVDSADH
-2699 YKVELTVIDTGNGNP
+2699 YKVELIVIDTGNGNP
-2714 VGFSSSPLKQV
+2714 VGFSSFPLKQV
-2725 AENIPDSLSPSAYLN
+2725 AENIPDSLSTSAYFN

-2747 FSAESVNL
+2747 FSAQSMNT
-2755 VEETKGQKLCGK
+2755 VEETEGQKLCGR

-2774 SPGYEVETREN
+2774 SPEYEVENQEN
-2785 SCMSGKRS
+2785 SCMSGERS

-2799 PSREGPWTA
+2799 PSREGPWTT

-2818 CWRLGNDVIA
+2818 CWRLGSDVIA
-2828 SEVTIKDGDRY
+2828 SEVIVKDGDRY
-2839 VDIRSLVTVWNN
+2839 VDIRSLVTVQNS

-2859 LKSKASD
+2859 LKSKASED
-2866 GRTLDDASR
+2866 RTLHDASR
-2875 IEVQQFEDDKTE
+2875 IEEQQFEDDKTE
-2887 KDEFFETE
+2887 KDEFFQTE
-2895 VYKPSSGWVS
+2895 EYKPSSGWVS

-2912 QEPGGNPWKLMQEKP
+2912 QELDGSPWNEKS
-2927 IESPPGWNWI
+2927 ISESPPGWSWI
-2937 DEWHLDK
+2937 DNWHLDK
-2944 SSVSTADGWVYAP
+2944 TSVTTADGWVYAP

-2986 KKVSGH
+2986 KKISGH
-2992 QKLEIPLGQLSPGDT
+2992 QKLEISLGRLSPGDT
-3007 VPLPLSGLIQSEYFV
+3007 VPLPLSGLQSDYV

-3027 SRIHDSNEY
+3027 FRIHDSNEY
-3036 CWSSVVNKLEDSGE
+3036 SWSSVVNKVEDSGE

-3056 IRVSALVESDIL
+3056 ICVSALAESNEL
-3068 LYCTPL
+3068 LCCTPL

-3091 QATELAKDIHSDPI
+3091 QATEVAKDIHSDPI
-3105 QDWNIVIKAP
+3105 QDWKIVIKAP
-3115 LSLTNFLPL
+3115 LSLSNFLPF
-3124 AVEFTVFEMQAGDQ
+3124 AAEFTVLEMQAGDH
-3138 FSACAKGM
+3138 FSACARRA
-3146 LCPAVPV
+3146 LCPGAPV

-3161 NPLSLS
+3161 NPLFLS
-3167 LLPQRGWLPVHEAI
+3167 LLPPRGWLSVHETI

-3189 PAKTMSLR
+3189 PANTLSLR
-3197 SATKG
+3197 SDISG
-3202 RIVQIIL
+3202 RVVQIIL

-3218 MLSKA
+3218 MLSKV

-3230 WFEITRCPPLTLRF
+3230 WFEIARCPPLTLRL

-3256 ALPFHSKKSNGKV
+3256 ALPFHSKKSNAKIV
-3269 FEEIAEEEIYDGH
+3269 EEIAEEEIYDGH

-3293 GLSASSSG
+3293 GLSVSSSG
-3301 EGHFGPV
+3301 EAHFGPV

-3316 MDGSLEINAFDAD
+3316 VDGSLDINAYDAD

-3381 RACDYRVSFPYFDD
+3381 RLCDSRVSFPYRDD

-3424 VLRTQAGIRKFVK
+3424 VLRTQAGIRKFLR

-3462 RMENRLGDKKIS
+3462 RMENRIGNKKIS
-3474 IRQAGFDENY
+3474 IRQAGFDDNY
-3484 WIQMEPLS
+3484 WIQMEPFS

-3505 FIEAKVDGGSSEVW
+3505 FIEAKVDEDSSGVW

-3529 LVEQGELKM
+3529 LVEQGELKI

-3550 GRFMDDKTSNL
+3550 GRFIDDKTSNL
-3561 DENMLVT
+3561 DEDVLVT

-3574 STQLPAKKQN
+3574 STQLPAKVQN
-3584 GATPLELI
+3584 EVTPLELI

-3621 YSTSYDGGTTTRFKL
+3621 YSTSYDGGATTRFKL

-3670 MTVTVCNENPDGIV
+3670 ITVTVCNENPDGVV
-3684 VYPCVHIRMTDK
+3684 VYPCVYIRVTDK
-3696 WWKLDIHEPIIWA
+3696 WWRLDIHEPIIWA
-3709 LVDLYSNIQM
+3709 VVDLYRNIQM
-3719 DRLPQSSS
+3719 DRLPQTSS
-3727 VTQVDPEIRVNSID
+3727 VTQVDPEIRVNLID
-3741 ISEVRLKVALETAPA
+3741 ISEVRLKVSLDTAPA
-3756 QRPHGILGVWS
+3756 QRPHGVLGVWS

-3772 VGNALKIQLHLRRV
+3772 VGNAFKIQLHLRRV

-3856 SRRITGVGD
+3856 SRRITGVSD
-3865 GILRGTEAL
+3865 GILQGTEAL
-3874 AQGFA
+3874 AQGVA

-3885 VTKPVESAKQNGL
+3885 VTKPMESAKQNGL

-3906 RAFLGIVVQPVS
+3906 RAFVGIVVQPVS

-3937 CLEVLNSKTSF
+3937 CLEVLNRKTSLN
-3948 HRIRNPR
+3948 RIRNPR
-3955 AIRTDGILRNY
+3955 AIRSDGVVRDY

-3995 SKFAWS
+3995 SKFASS

-4024 LLQCQDLNNMDKRPC
+4024 LLQCPDLDNMDKRPC
-4039 KIMWDVSWQEL
+4039 KIMWDVPWQEL

-4059 CNQPSHLILHLK
+4059 CHQPSHLILHLK
-4071 DFRRSENFVRVIKC
+4071 NFRRSENFVRVIKC
-4085 VTEVE
+4085 ATEVE
-4090 TEGTVPQAVTICSV
+4090 TEGTVPQAVIICSV

-4109 KAYQSDMKYLV
+4109 KAYQSDMKCLV
-4120 LKVPSSQRRVYFAWS
+4120 LKVPSSQRHVSFAWS
-4135 EADGRETLNLNK
+4135 EADGRETRNLSK
-4147 AIVRSREFS
+4147 AIVRLREFS
-4156 SSNFVSD
+4156 SSNSASD
-4163 DRKFVKHSINFTKI
+4163 DRKFVTHSINFTKI
-4177 WSSERETKGR
+4177 WSSKRETKGR

-4213 VSVGDIARVG
+4213 VSIGDIARVG
-4223 NHPPNCAAV
+4223 SHAPNCAAV
-4232 YSNSDRLFSLPI
+4232 YSNSDRLFALPI
-4244 GYDLVWRNCSDDYT
+4244 GYDLVWRNCLDDYT
-4258 APVSIWHPRAPEGFV
+4258 TPVSIWHPRAPEGFV
-4273 SPGCVAV
+4273 SLGCVAV
-4280 SEFTE
+4280 ADFTE

-4294 AESFAE
+4294 AESLAE
-4300 QTEFEEQKIWTEPE
+4300 QTEFEEQKIWTEPD

-4325 KSDALHFM
+4325 KSGALHFV

-4338 KEESEWKPMR
+4338 KEESDWKPMR
-4348 VRDEPAVQLRS
+4348 VHDEPAVQMHS